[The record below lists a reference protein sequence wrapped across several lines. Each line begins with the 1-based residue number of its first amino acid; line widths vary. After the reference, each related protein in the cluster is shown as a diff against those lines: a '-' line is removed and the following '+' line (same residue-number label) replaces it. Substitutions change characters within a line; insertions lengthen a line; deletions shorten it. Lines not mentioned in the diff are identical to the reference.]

1 MDDELTT
8 AGIAP
13 SGLPDNG
20 EIRLSQVIAEF
31 SKGNNLLDYLGEGGV
46 TATPPLA
53 LTDFYGTQAGINIFP
68 IDPTMITSYMKPNG
82 DNFVK
87 MKIPDGAQPGDL
99 LVNFSSYHQG
109 SGSGVN
115 FPGFTLLRSQT
126 YFGVQWKIAEPGDAG
141 TVLRSNAGS
150 SSIRNSH
157 TCVVLRGVSQISRL
171 DVDRETR
178 NLNEISG
185 DPKNLA
191 PPAGMNSFVDIVH
204 CGSSLGQGS
213 IRNEGTKA
221 WTQTNQVENG
231 WGSCYGYNA
240 NADDATVNSFY
251 KLRNNQGSSL
261 WGMYRLWV
269 TNTRSGQ
276 DIEVIE
282 CEGFA
287 DGIPDEPT
295 YIPSDDEAMTMEINE

>member
-1 MDDELTT
+1 MDDELIT
-8 AGIAP
+8 ADVAP
-13 SGLPDNG
+13 AALPDNG
-20 EIRLSQVIAEF
+20 QIRLSQVIAEF
-31 SKGNNLLDYLGEGGV
+31 GKGNNQLDYLGEGGV

-53 LTDFYGTQAGINIFP
+53 LTDFYGKKAGVDIYP

-87 MKIPDGAQPGDL
+87 MKIPSGAQPGDL
-99 LVNFSSYHQG
+99 LVNFSAYHQG

-115 FPGFTLLRSQT
+115 FPGFTLLRSGT
-126 YFGVQWKIAEPGDAG
+126 WFGVQWKIAQAGDAG
-141 TVLRSNAGS
+141 TVLKSNAGS

-191 PPAGMNSFVDIVH
+191 PPEGMNSFVDIVTA
-204 CGSSLGQGS
+204 GANAGQGS
-213 IRNEGTKA
+213 IRDEGTKA
-221 WTQTNQVENG
+221 WTQTNQVSNG

-240 NADDATVNSFY
+240 NADDPTVNSFY
-251 KLRNNQGSSL
+251 KLRNNQNTTL
-261 WGMYRLWV
+261 WSMYRLWV
-269 TNTRSGQ
+269 TNTTRSSQ
-276 DIEVIE
+276 DIEVVE

-295 YIPSDDEAMTMEINE
+295 YIPSED